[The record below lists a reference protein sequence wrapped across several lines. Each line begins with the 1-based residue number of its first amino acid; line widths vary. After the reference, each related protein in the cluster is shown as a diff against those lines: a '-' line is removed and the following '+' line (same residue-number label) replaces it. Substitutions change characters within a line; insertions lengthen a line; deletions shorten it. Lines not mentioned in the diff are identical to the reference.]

1 MIAIRGVFKAFR
13 FVRHPIFEEKVCRE
27 LAMSYVRP
35 VSRETQEL
43 MNQQRLQLS
52 LSLDEDYPLEE
63 TNHAMMAETIEAMKD
78 L

>member
-1 MIAIRGVFKAFR
+1 MIATRGVFKAFR
-13 FVRHPIFEEKVCRE
+13 FVRHTIFEAKVRRE

-35 VSRETQEL
+35 VSGEIQEL

-63 TNHAMMAETIEAMKD
+63 TDHAMMAETIEAKKD

>member
-1 MIAIRGVFKAFR
+1 
-13 FVRHPIFEEKVCRE
+13 
-27 LAMSYVRP
+27 MSYVRP
-35 VSRETQEL
+35 VSGETQEL

-63 TNHAMMAETIEAMKD
+63 TDHAMMAETIEAMKD